1 MLKKNGS
8 FKGGFEY
15 NMSGIE
21 VVYNGKVLVEEKQLT
36 PGDTFGKDTNNSIS
50 IIANYT
56 YKFKPSYRVQEIL
69 LNSPAYKAGVRRGD
83 VLYKING
90 KEVYNYKLQDIVE
103 IFQKKPQMKIKLVV
117 IRNNQILIVEFRL
130 EKLI

>member
-1 MLKKNGS
+1 MIPLEK
-8 FKGGFEY
+8 
-15 NMSGIE
+15 ILTILL
-21 VVYNGKVLVEEKQLT
+21 VLSLIIL
-36 PGDTFGKDTNNSIS
+36 IS
-50 IIANYT
+50 LS
-56 YKFKPSYRVQEIL
+56 PSYRVQEIL

-117 IRNNQILIVEFRL
+117 IRNNQFLNVEFRL

>member
-1 MLKKNGS
+1 MGALEIIFSALLKVWIDYRNKKIMLKKNGS

-15 NMSGIE
+15 IMSGIE

-36 PGDTFGKDTNNSIS
+36 PADTFGKDTNNSIS

-69 LNSPAYKAGVRRGD
+69 LNSPAYKAGVREE
-83 VLYKING
+83 VMSFIN
-90 KEVYNYKLQDIVE
+90 
-103 IFQKKPQMKIKLVV
+103 
-117 IRNNQILIVEFRL
+117 
-130 EKLI
+130 